1 MLFVFDS
8 APLIYFGKTRVLE
21 KIAKLNAKFVI
32 PKTVYKE
39 VVETGLEAGFEDAAY
54 VKELVNSGL
63 FVVKEVPISDK
74 RKILAGIDEAD
85 METLLLAKELKG
97 AAITDDQK
105 VRNLASLENT
115 ESAGSV
121 YIILLLVKNKI
132 ITKIEAKSLIDKI
145 IEFGWYCSTDLYTV
159 IVESL
164 ATL

>member
-1 MLFVFDS
+1 
-8 APLIYFGKTRVLE
+8 
-21 KIAKLNAKFVI
+21 
-32 PKTVYKE
+32 
-39 VVETGLEAGFEDAAY
+39 
-54 VKELVNSGL
+54 
-63 FVVKEVPISDK
+63 
-74 RKILAGIDEAD
+74 

-115 ESAGSV
+115 ESAGSA

-132 ITKIEAKSLIDKI
+132 ITRIEAKNLADKI